1 MKRFLC
7 LLIMVAALNAR
18 GQQFYT
24 NLYGF
29 RLGQYREA
37 TRNQLGLP
45 FKAGKEDDG
54 FEYEAF
60 LLPGKVG
67 YVAFEYAA
75 NDTKR
80 IWSIQFT
87 GTSSSI
93 DPGFKNLRLGM
104 DPTEVGKLL
113 ERKISVTVKDI
124 GEYGNLLSYDK
135 TNLSV
140 EINKNHKLSSIKIL
154 DNSNDIYP
162 GAPDVKKIPAFEK
175 IQKTLTSNDNA
186 EILTLL
192 AGDVE
197 VYYKGH
203 TYSFKKSFSNEQS
216 TDYSQVLSTI
226 KTISKDLLT
235 VNTKNPDVYEE
246 NIRLKMGENPQ
257 HVIKLKKGHLIKEI
271 VLKYFGG
278 QYYIYEIVTDSK

>member
-1 MKRFLC
+1 MKSFLC

-37 TRNQLGLP
+37 TRNQFGQP
-45 FKAGKEDDG
+45 FKAGKEEDG

-104 DPTEVGKLL
+104 DPTQVGSYL
-113 ERKISVTVKDI
+113 RIPSVTVKDI

-135 TNLSV
+135 TNLTV
-140 EINKNHKLSSIKIL
+140 EINKKHKLSSIKIL

-162 GAPDVKKIPAFEK
+162 GAPDIKKLPAFEK
-175 IQKTLTSNDNA
+175 IQKTLTSNSNA
-186 EILTLL
+186 DILSLL
-192 AGDVE
+192 AGDIE
-197 VYYKGH
+197 VYYKGR
-203 TYSFKKSFSNEQS
+203 TFSFKKSFSTEQS

-226 KTISKDLLT
+226 KTISKDLQT
-235 VNTKNPDVYEE
+235 VNTKNPEVYEE
-246 NIRLKMGENPQ
+246 NIRIKMGENPQ

-278 QYYIYEIVTDSK
+278 QYYIYEILADSK